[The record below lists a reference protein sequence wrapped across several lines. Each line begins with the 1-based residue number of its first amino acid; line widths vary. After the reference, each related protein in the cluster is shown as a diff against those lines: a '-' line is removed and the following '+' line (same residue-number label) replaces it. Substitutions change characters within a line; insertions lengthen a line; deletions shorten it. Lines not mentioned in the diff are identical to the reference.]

1 MIGIERKEPQDCSA
15 FARLPRHSE
24 HPWWHKGSDPM
35 DATTVQITTKA
46 YLAEISQR
54 LDEAASIAKAA
65 QACDAGNTKQGITIA
80 LDVEQLIYEANTLLN
95 AATLINRI
103 SKG

>member
-1 MIGIERKEPQDCSA
+1 
-15 FARLPRHSE
+15 
-24 HPWWHKGSDPM
+24 M

-46 YLAEISQR
+46 YLAEIRQR

-65 QACDAGNTKQGITIA
+65 QTCAETGNIEKGVEIA
-80 LDVEQLIYEANTLLN
+80 LDVEQLVYEVNTLLN
-95 AATLINRI
+95 AASLINRT

>member
-1 MIGIERKEPQDCSA
+1 
-15 FARLPRHSE
+15 
-24 HPWWHKGSDPM
+24 M

-54 LDEAASIAKAA
+54 LNEAASIAKAA
-65 QACDAGNTKQGITIA
+65 QACADAGNTKQEMAIA
-80 LDVEQLIYEANTLLN
+80 LDVEQLVYEVNTLLN
-95 AATLINRI
+95 AASLINRI

>member
-1 MIGIERKEPQDCSA
+1 VVANKRDCA
-15 FARLPRHSE
+15 
-24 HPWWHKGSDPM
+24 M

-46 YLAEISQR
+46 YLAEIRQR

-65 QACDAGNTKQGITIA
+65 QACADAGNTKQRIAIA
-80 LDVEQLIYEANTLLN
+80 LDIEQLVYEVNTLLN
-95 AATLINRI
+95 AASLINRI